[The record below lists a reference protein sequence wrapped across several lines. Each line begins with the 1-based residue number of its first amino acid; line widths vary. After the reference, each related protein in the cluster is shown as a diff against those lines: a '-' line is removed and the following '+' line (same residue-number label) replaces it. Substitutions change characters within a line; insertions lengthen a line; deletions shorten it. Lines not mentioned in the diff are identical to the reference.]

1 MSPLAARMAF
11 AAASYL
17 LGSFPT
23 GYLAVMAG
31 SRRDIRSLGS
41 GATGATNVLRV
52 GGWKP
57 ALFVALVDILKGAL
71 PAVLAMR
78 LFGEPGFAAQA
89 ASLAVLGHCFPITLG
104 FRGGKGVATAA
115 GAMAA
120 LAPWPAVAS
129 LAVFAVTIAVTRFVS
144 LGSLLAAAAFPAFA
158 RLLGAPPETSAWSL
172 AVVLIIVLRH
182 VGNIRR
188 LIQGH
193 EPKLGAH
200 QGGTP

>member
-1 MSPLAARMAF
+1 MSPLAARLAF

-17 LGSFPT
+17 VGSFPT
-23 GYLAVMAG
+23 GYLVVKAG

-57 ALFVALVDILKGAL
+57 ALFVAFVDIFKGAL
-71 PAVLAMR
+71 PAILAIC
-78 LFGEPGFAAQA
+78 LFGDPGFAAQA
-89 ASLAVLGHCFPITLG
+89 AALAVLGHCFPVTLG

-158 RLLGAPPETSAWSL
+158 WLLGAPPKTSAWSM
-172 AVVLIIVLRH
+172 AVVLVIVLRH

-188 LIQGH
+188 LIQGR
-193 EPKLGAH
+193 EPKLGAR
-200 QGGTP
+200 QGGSE